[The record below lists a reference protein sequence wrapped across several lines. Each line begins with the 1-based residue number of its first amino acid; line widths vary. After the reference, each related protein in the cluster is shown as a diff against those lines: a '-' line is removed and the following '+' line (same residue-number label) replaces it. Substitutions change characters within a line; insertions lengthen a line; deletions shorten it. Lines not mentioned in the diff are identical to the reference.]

1 MQLSDEDVQRLVDGL
16 RATLSFI
23 ENNIPPDVIAA
34 KQTYGLE
41 KTRAALRLKPT
52 TAKNLSQMSI
62 ALFWAVG
69 FVQDNYQGNA
79 DEIADAV
86 LLLAETG
93 WLDFE
98 PVAIH

>member
-1 MQLSDEDVQRLVDGL
+1 
-16 RATLSFI
+16 
-23 ENNIPPDVIAA
+23 
-34 KQTYGLE
+34 
-41 KTRAALRLKPT
+41 
-52 TAKNLSQMSI
+52 MSI
-62 ALFWAVG
+62 ALFWAVV

-79 DEIADAV
+79 DEIAYAV